1 MSTYRKASRMREGGQ
16 ESIFST
22 DQGNRTHEYP
32 ESIFREPER
41 EMVVIDGGRSYRLTE
56 DG

>member
-1 MSTYRKASRMREGGQ
+1 MSAVHKAPRMREGDG
-16 ESIFST
+16 ESIFAT
-22 DQGNRTHEYP
+22 DQGELTHEYP

-41 EMVVIDGGRSYRLTE
+41 EMVVIDGGQSYRLTD

>member
-1 MSTYRKASRMREGGQ
+1 MSTYRKVPTMREGGQ

-22 DQGNRTHEYP
+22 DQGERTHEYP
-32 ESIFREPER
+32 ESIFREAER
-41 EMVVIDGGRSYRLTE
+41 EMVVIDGGRSYRLTD

>member
-1 MSTYRKASRMREGGQ
+1 MREGGQ
-16 ESIFST
+16 ESIFAT
-22 DQGNRTHEYP
+22 DRDEQTHEYP

-41 EMVVIDGGRSYRLTE
+41 EMVVIDGGRSYRLTD

>member
-1 MSTYRKASRMREGGQ
+1 MSTYCKATRMREGGQ
-16 ESIFST
+16 ESIFAT
-22 DQGNRTHEYP
+22 DRDEQTHEYP

-41 EMVVIDGGRSYRLTE
+41 EMVVIDGGRSYRLTD

>member
-1 MSTYRKASRMREGGQ
+1 MRDGGL

-22 DQGNRTHEYP
+22 DEGGQSHEYP

-41 EMVVIDGGRSYRLTE
+41 EMVVIDGGQSYRLTE